1 MNWLWFIIFGH
12 HWVWQLGRA
21 CEGTLLVCRAMPLES
36 LALSMRRLGM
46 LHGRVILATRL
57 IVGFCDAAYVE
68 VLTIRIRTQSLIE
81 SDANGLLLTILDQLR
96 DPLNTSPHCSFPHA
110 G

>member
-12 HWVWQLGRA
+12 LGMCQLGRDG
-21 CEGTLLVCRAMPLES
+21 EGTLLVCRAMPLES
-36 LALSMRRLGM
+36 LALSMRRLSV

-57 IVGFCDAAYVE
+57 IVGFCYATCME
-68 VLTIRIRTQSLIE
+68 ILTIRIRTQPVVE
-81 SDANGLLLTILDQLR
+81 SDADGLLLTILDQLR

-110 G
+110 C